1 MNSLEGNT
9 RMTRK
14 DYVLIAHIINQ
25 LSDCIDEM
33 SMAAL
38 IDAFSVQLYLDNP
51 RFDADRF
58 AKAAGMTQL
67 EISALLA

>member
-1 MNSLEGNT
+1 
-9 RMTRK
+9 MTRK
-14 DYVLIAHIINQ
+14 DYILIANIINQ
-25 LSDCIDEM
+25 LGDCIDEL

-58 AKAAGMTQL
+58 AKAAGMSQL
-67 EISALLA
+67 EIRAHLA